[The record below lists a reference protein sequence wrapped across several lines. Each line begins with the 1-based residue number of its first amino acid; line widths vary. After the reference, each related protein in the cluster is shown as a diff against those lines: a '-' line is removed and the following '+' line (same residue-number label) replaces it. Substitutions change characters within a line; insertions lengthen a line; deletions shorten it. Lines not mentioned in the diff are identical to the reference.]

1 MLNHKKIDKLCALF
15 IDNIIKTRDHKSSD
29 KFVKCNIK

>member
-15 IDNIIKTRDHKSSD
+15 TDNIIKTRDHKCSD
-29 KFVKCNIK
+29 DF